1 MDPVYTGPTL
11 SRSRACCRPSGRVLA
26 CRRGRAPAEHNAQSQ
41 LSQSG
46 LPCYPNTNA
55 VQILHLQQCCRPLL
69 AASRRTAK
77 DLCGSGWFPRPAAWA
92 SDGFRARCAP
102 TPAAHAPAA
111 PGAVP
116 CPHLHQRA
124 VRSSSPTALAGP
136 AGWHRAAAPAV
147 LHATAGDEPTG
158 PRLVPL
164 RHCGPPS
171 WWGAILGVGA
181 GRCGPPRIGSQPVRH
196 LGLP

>member
-1 MDPVYTGPTL
+1 MLQAAARRQLAHRKGPL
-11 SRSRACCRPSGRVLA
+11 RFGLVSKARCVGLGWFQGPLRAHACRP
-26 CRRGRAPAEHNAQSQ
+26 PA
-41 LSQSG
+41 
-46 LPCYPNTNA
+46 
-55 VQILHLQQCCRPLL
+55 
-69 AASRRTAK
+69 
-77 DLCGSGWFPRPAAWA
+77 
-92 SDGFRARCAP
+92 
-102 TPAAHAPAA
+102 
-111 PGAVP
+111 GAVP

-124 VRSSSPTALAGP
+124 PVRSSSPTALAGP